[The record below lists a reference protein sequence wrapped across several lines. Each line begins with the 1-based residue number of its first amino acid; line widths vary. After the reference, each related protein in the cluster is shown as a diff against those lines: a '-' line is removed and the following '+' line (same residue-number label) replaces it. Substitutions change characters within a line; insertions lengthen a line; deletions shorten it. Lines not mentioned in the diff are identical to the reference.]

1 MGLQSPPALLARGV
15 AMSQQVKFAVAI
27 TTPIAEAVLA
37 AHKPSP
43 QGAIA
48 LTRAATAVALLSTT
62 LKERQQVGLQM
73 NGEGPLGEL
82 YALSTREGAV
92 RVTAHNPR
100 ASATPEGEVGAVV
113 GEGRFTLIKT
123 LASGAPY
130 RGTVPIFTGTV
141 AEDLAYYFATSEQ
154 VPTVCALGERV
165 EGGRVLAAGGYF
177 VQALPGAPEEVLDV
191 LEARVLALPPLQDAL
206 MSEAPVALILD
217 GLFGGDYEQLER
229 SECAYA
235 CPCERPR
242 FARTLL
248 TLGREELT
256 RLRDE
261 DEQITLE
268 CHFCAAEYSFN
279 REELSALIS
288 GAK

>member
-1 MGLQSPPALLARGV
+1 MGLQSPPAPLVRGLAMGE
-15 AMSQQVKFAVAI
+15 QVKFAVAV
-27 TTPIAEAVLA
+27 TTPIAEAA
-37 AHKPSP
+37 IGAHKPSP

-62 LKERQQVGLQM
+62 LKERQQVGVQI
-73 NGEGPLGEL
+73 NGDGPLGEL
-82 YALSTREGAV
+82 YALSTHEGAV
-92 RVTAHNPR
+92 RVTAGNPT
-100 ASATPEGEVGAVV
+100 ASAPPEGEVGAVV
-113 GEGRFTLIKT
+113 GEGRFTLIRT

-130 RGTVPIFTGTV
+130 RGTVPIFTGTI
-141 AEDLAYYFATSEQ
+141 AEDIAYYFATSEQ

-177 VQALPGAPEEVLDV
+177 VQALPGAPEEVLDA
-191 LEARVLALPPLQDAL
+191 LEARVLALPPLQEAL
-206 MSEAPVALILD
+206 MSEAPASLILD
-217 GLFGGDYEQLER
+217 GLFGDDYELLE
-229 SECAYA
+229 SGACSYS

-242 FARTLL
+242 YARTLI
-248 TLGREELT
+248 TLGKEELT

-261 DEQITLE
+261 DEEITLE
-268 CHFCAAEYSFN
+268 CHFCAAEYTFN

>member
-1 MGLQSPPALLARGV
+1 MGLQSPPSPLIRGLAMGK
-15 AMSQQVKFAVAI
+15 QVKFAVAV
-27 TTPIAEAVLA
+27 TTPIAEAVIS

-62 LKERQQVGLQM
+62 TKDRQQVGLQI
-73 NGEGPLGEL
+73 NGDGPLGEL
-82 YALSTREGAV
+82 YALSTQEGAV
-92 RVTAHNPR
+92 RVTAHNPQ
-100 ASATPEGEVGAVV
+100 ASAAPEGDVGAVV
-113 GEGRFTLIKT
+113 GEGRFTLIRT

-130 RGTVPIFTGTV
+130 RGTVPIFTGSI

-165 EGGRVLAAGGYF
+165 EGGQVLAAGGYF
-177 VQALPGAPEEVLDV
+177 VQALPGVAEEVLDA

-206 MSEAPVALILD
+206 MSEAPASLILD
-217 GLFGGDYEQLER
+217 GLFGEDYELLE
-229 SECAYA
+229 SGSCAYS

-242 FARTLL
+242 FARTLI

-261 DEQITLE
+261 DEVITLE
-268 CHFCAAEYSFN
+268 CHFCAAEYTFN